1 MYERRIQRGDIYY
14 AKLGKTKG
22 SVQGKSRPV
31 VVLQNNIGN
40 KHSPTL
46 IVATITS
53 KTKKKLNLPTHV
65 LFRVNKLPLQS
76 VVQLEQITTIDKKQL
91 VRFVCVMPD
100 AIMRQIDR
108 AIQTSLS
115 LPKDYLQPSE
125 EVRENRTDGDGA
137 YEIICEKNERKHE

>member
-1 MYERRIQRGDIYY
+1 MYERKVQRGDIYY

-40 KHSPTL
+40 RHSPTL

-53 KTKKKLNLPTHV
+53 KTRKKRNLPTHV
-65 LFRVNKLPLQS
+65 LIQTEKLPLKS

-91 VRFVCVMPD
+91 VRFICVMPKE
-100 AIMRQIDR
+100 IMQQIDC
-108 AIQTSLS
+108 AAKTSLA
-115 LPKDYLQPSE
+115 LAVDDNYLS
-125 EVRENRTDGDGA
+125 
-137 YEIICEKNERKHE
+137 NE